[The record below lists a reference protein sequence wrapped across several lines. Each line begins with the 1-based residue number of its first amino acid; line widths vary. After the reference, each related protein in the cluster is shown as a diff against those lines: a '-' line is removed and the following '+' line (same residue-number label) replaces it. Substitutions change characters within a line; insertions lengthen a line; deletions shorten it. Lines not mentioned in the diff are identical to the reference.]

1 MIISKTMTI
10 KPQIIRIKNKTLEVP
25 IPISVF
31 IIESEVEENSSQDK
45 GEKQCV
51 SERVYL

>member
-1 MIISKTMTI
+1 M
-10 KPQIIRIKNKTLEVP
+10 KPQIIRISNNRSMQVP
-25 IPISVF
+25 IPISIF
-31 IIESEVEENSSQDK
+31 IVEDSEKEKNSSQDK

>member
-1 MIISKTMTI
+1 MTTCKMMTI
-10 KPQIIRIKNKTLEVP
+10 RPTIIKTNKIQIEVP

-31 IIESEVEENSSQDK
+31 IIESDVEENSSQDK

-51 SERVYL
+51 ERVYL